1 MKPSNPV
8 DKYAVSVN
16 KCGLIVSYLL
26 LSKNGKF
33 SKFYFLRADRYA
45 TCEVIITRKAVN
57 LGDKDGMQL
66 LCTLNISEKK
76 ALAEILKQEICK
88 IN

>member
-33 SKFYFLRADRYA
+33 SKFYFLRADRRSD
-45 TCEVIITRKAVN
+45 EVIITRKAVN

-66 LCTLNISEKK
+66 LCILNISEKK
-76 ALAEILKQEICK
+76 TLAEILKQEICK